1 MLSVVYGEAAF
12 PVAEVFADLYFKVTG
27 KKTELLHA
35 DDAVDTGDMVLIGS
49 ESVNPAAAL
58 LVQKGEIPA
67 LEIPEG
73 REDYAIRTFVLSD
86 GRKILHLAGGRIRG
100 DYYAVYRYF
109 REFAGCRYFWDG
121 DRIPHS
127 DSLPLSGIS
136 LVQKFRFRYR
146 GLRYFAH
153 RSLHRF
159 QAEHWDWEEWKQ
171 ELEYLLKSELN
182 LFMLRIGND
191 DIFQKAYPEIVP
203 YPPEDGH
210 APGAIL
216 HSYNDRTSFWPL
228 RYRGELRKRIL
239 DFAKKHDL
247 MHPEDMGP
255 FTHWYSATPVE
266 YLEHFKPAML
276 DQSTATYSENTMKIW
291 DFRKEEHLEQYWAVT
306 KAHIKHYGS
315 PELFHTIGLA
325 ERKFGDSAEGI
336 RLKLIAYKKFIGRMR
351 KDYPAAPLF
360 VASWDF
366 MFRWN
371 PEDVRD
377 LLKYFDREN
386 TLILEYTADSNF
398 KRNNYKTWGLPGNFP
413 WIYGM
418 FQGLEPHNTLGF
430 DFERTGKQIDEAVD
444 DPMCKG
450 LVIWSENSHANARL
464 LEYLAARSSGRNAGL
479 ESFCR
484 DRYGEFAEKMC
495 AMWRYS
501 EGAFKMLAWECDR
514 DRKGI
519 DGAVMSFSLM
529 RQLELYDNF
538 SVEEMRECA
547 EELEKLPAVP
557 VEFYTIAAELVND
570 GACGDHMVFRDLI
583 DLLRTALSC
592 DCGRE
597 WIRIQKT
604 LWDWRENKA
613 AAEDIDPD
621 RLTGWTECLGNILSQ
636 HSDFSLYASFKR
648 LHGRHHVNSVSEDVL
663 KGNSENAYCRGHIS
677 EFFPA
682 FYVPQ
687 TEIFAGFIKDICNA
701 GDRKKLNDPESF
713 KTGSEKLREHFYA
726 TALEELYSIL
736 PARNRGNL
744 LKFINDAIKLKQYIS

>member
-239 DFAKKHDL
+239 DFAKN
-247 MHPEDMGP
+247 M
-255 FTHWYSATPVE
+255 
-266 YLEHFKPAML
+266 
-276 DQSTATYSENTMKIW
+276 I
-291 DFRKEEHLEQYWAVT
+291 
-306 KAHIKHYGS
+306 
-315 PELFHTIGLA
+315 
-325 ERKFGDSAEGI
+325 
-336 RLKLIAYKKFIGRMR
+336 
-351 KDYPAAPLF
+351 
-360 VASWDF
+360 
-366 MFRWN
+366 
-371 PEDVRD
+371 
-377 LLKYFDREN
+377 
-386 TLILEYTADSNF
+386 
-398 KRNNYKTWGLPGNFP
+398 
-413 WIYGM
+413 
-418 FQGLEPHNTLGF
+418 
-430 DFERTGKQIDEAVD
+430 
-444 DPMCKG
+444 
-450 LVIWSENSHANARL
+450 
-464 LEYLAARSSGRNAGL
+464 
-479 ESFCR
+479 
-484 DRYGEFAEKMC
+484 
-495 AMWRYS
+495 
-501 EGAFKMLAWECDR
+501 
-514 DRKGI
+514 
-519 DGAVMSFSLM
+519 
-529 RQLELYDNF
+529 
-538 SVEEMRECA
+538 
-547 EELEKLPAVP
+547 
-557 VEFYTIAAELVND
+557 
-570 GACGDHMVFRDLI
+570 
-583 DLLRTALSC
+583 
-592 DCGRE
+592 
-597 WIRIQKT
+597 
-604 LWDWRENKA
+604 
-613 AAEDIDPD
+613 
-621 RLTGWTECLGNILSQ
+621 
-636 HSDFSLYASFKR
+636 
-648 LHGRHHVNSVSEDVL
+648 
-663 KGNSENAYCRGHIS
+663 
-677 EFFPA
+677 
-682 FYVPQ
+682 
-687 TEIFAGFIKDICNA
+687 
-701 GDRKKLNDPESF
+701 
-713 KTGSEKLREHFYA
+713 
-726 TALEELYSIL
+726 
-736 PARNRGNL
+736 
-744 LKFINDAIKLKQYIS
+744 